1 MTGGSGSRC
10 DFLVA
15 LFRTRTTS
23 PAPRA
28 SLDHFRAFALVL
40 RYGSDRRRQ
49 SFERNS
55 LVIAAALL
63 AVAVAAVILVAIVTA
78 VTARTVLTICTLALG
93 STLLPS
99 GALRTLVVALILAAF
114 GVDQLLFAFILVA
127 IFAALAA
134 LVLEA
139 GAALA
144 EHTVIMV
151 GELEEIFG
159 LDPVPSKLGVARHV
173 LIFLEQL
180 GSIAALTIVRAVA
193 GLSPDIL
200 ASLPPATA
208 TAATLTIIDQIQTSL
223 TKKKLPLRF
232 RRDRAALAALT
243 LSFRSA
249 LVQAREE
256 RPIASGVERDAL
268 SFLKGA
274 EPGPEP

>member
-1 MTGGSGSRC
+1 MTGGSGGRR

-15 LFRTRTTS
+15 FFRTRTPG
-23 PAPRA
+23 PAA
-28 SLDHFRAFALVL
+28 WACLDNFRAFALIL
-40 RYGSDRRRQ
+40 RSRADRRWE
-49 SFERNS
+49 SLERDT
-55 LVIAAALL
+55 LVSPAALF
-63 AVAVAAVILVAIVTA
+63 AVAVATVVLVSVVAAI
-78 VTARTVLTICTLALG
+78 TARTILTLRAF
-93 STLLPS
+93 
-99 GALRTLVVALILAAF
+99 ALRAAFLAGRAFRALIIALLLAAF
-114 GVDQLLFAFILVA
+114 GLDQLVFTFIFVT

-159 LDPVPSKLGVARHV
+159 LDPIPSKLGVARHV

-193 GLSPDIL
+193 GLSPDVL

-223 TKKKLPLRF
+223 TKKKLPLPF
-232 RRDRAALAALT
+232 RR
-243 LSFRSA
+243 
-249 LVQAREE
+249 
-256 RPIASGVERDAL
+256 VERRKRL
-268 SFLKGA
+268 
-274 EPGPEP
+274 

>member
-15 LFRTRTTS
+15 LFRTRATS

-40 RYGSDRRRQ
+40 RYGSDCRRQ

-78 VTARTVLTICTLALG
+78 VTARTLLAICTLALG

-99 GALRTLVVALILAAF
+99 GALRTLIVALILAAF
-114 GVDQLLFAFILVA
+114 GVNQLLFAFILVA

-223 TKKKLPLRF
+223 TKKKLPLSLQTG
-232 RRDRAALAALT
+232 RAALAALT
-243 LSFRSA
+243 SRSGLR
-249 LVQAREE
+249 LVSAKRTADGVGGGAGCAQL
-256 RPIASGVERDAL
+256 PQGSGTR
-268 SFLKGA
+268 S
-274 EPGPEP
+274 

>member
-40 RYGSDRRRQ
+40 RYGSDCRRQ

-63 AVAVAAVILVAIVTA
+63 AVALAAVILVAIVTA
-78 VTARTVLTICTLALG
+78 VTARTILTLRAFALWA
-93 STLLPS
+93 TLLA
-99 GALRTLVVALILAAF
+99 GGTLRTLVVALLFAAF
-114 GVDQLLFAFILVA
+114 GLDQIIFAFVLVTILA
-127 IFAALAA
+127 TLAA
-134 LVLEA
+134 LIFEA

-223 TKKKLPLRF
+223 TKKKLPLSLQTG
-232 RRDRAALAALT
+232 RAALAALT
-243 LSFRSA
+243 SRSGLR
-249 LVQAREE
+249 LVSAKRTADGVGGGAGCAQL
-256 RPIASGVERDAL
+256 PQGSGTR
-268 SFLKGA
+268 S
-274 EPGPEP
+274 